1 MKDKKETNEEEINT
15 TNLRGADEDDN
26 DKNKGDNDQDINEKI
41 WGTEY
46 DVLINDP
53 EIHVRVHVKLH
64 N

>member
-41 WGTEY
+41 
-46 DVLINDP
+46 
-53 EIHVRVHVKLH
+53 
-64 N
+64 